1 MFRSSPSRRS
11 TVLTICLLLTS
22 LGCSSP
28 PGGVRPVRPKEE
40 VPLSRDEWKVPAD
53 DRGRIEMPY
62 KDFRALMAN
71 RKRWIDYGK
80 AWEVFHGE

>member
-1 MFRSSPSRRS
+1 
-11 TVLTICLLLTS
+11 
-22 LGCSSP
+22 
-28 PGGVRPVRPKEE
+28 
-40 VPLSRDEWKVPAD
+40 
-53 DRGRIEMPY
+53 MPY